1 VVAEDAQ
8 VISVIMVRDLGAK
21 RLPSVGL
28 TIFSGIVFAVCVS
41 SLNRREKLVDQARAA
56 AAATGAGARG

>member
-1 VVAEDAQ
+1 
-8 VISVIMVRDLGAK
+8 VISVILVRDLGAK

-28 TIFSGIVFAVCVS
+28 TIFSAIVFAVCVS

-56 AAATGAGARG
+56 AGAGTRG